1 MTTHPTTALA
11 TGIRTWLTNRG
22 LDPDE
27 PNLADTP
34 ARVERAWTELTS
46 GYEQDPEAV
55 LERTFPVDR
64 SDGMIA
70 VTGVPFTSMCAH
82 HLMPFTGTA
91 TIAYLPVAGAP
102 VVGLSKLPRLLDV
115 YAHRLQAQ
123 EQLTHQVTEALD
135 LFLKTEGSA
144 CIVRA
149 EHGCMTQRGI
159 RKPGAAMVTTAV
171 TGPFAADPE
180 LRAQLWDLHRGG

>member
-1 MTTHPTTALA
+1 MTADLTA
-11 TGIRTWLTNRG
+11 GIRSWLADRG

-27 PNLADTP
+27 PNLRDTP
-34 ARVERAWTELTS
+34 ARVARAWAELTS
-46 GYEQDPEAV
+46 GYDQDPAAV

-64 SDGMIA
+64 SDGVIA
-70 VTGVPFTSMCAH
+70 VTGVPFTSCCAH

-102 VVGLSKLPRLLDV
+102 VAGLSKLPRLLDI

-135 LFLKTEGSA
+135 TYLKTEGSA

-171 TGPFAADPE
+171 TGRFATDPE